1 LKSYNADTILRDII
15 DKHNHTTTFNDTWD
29 CAPSRFEKLRSFCDE
44 PTTVLANTTSVEFD
58 FSILKW
64 EMDVNR
70 MALMH
75 LSLEGIFQAKQCL
88 ILQTQSEIKYNTM
101 RRLKTKLIL
110 LDFRYPKTY
119 EA

>member
-1 LKSYNADTILRDII
+1 
-15 DKHNHTTTFNDTWD
+15 
-29 CAPSRFEKLRSFCDE
+29 
-44 PTTVLANTTSVEFD
+44 
-58 FSILKW
+58 
-64 EMDVNR
+64 MDVNR

-119 EA
+119 EAWVNHILTLCASSDDFGDL